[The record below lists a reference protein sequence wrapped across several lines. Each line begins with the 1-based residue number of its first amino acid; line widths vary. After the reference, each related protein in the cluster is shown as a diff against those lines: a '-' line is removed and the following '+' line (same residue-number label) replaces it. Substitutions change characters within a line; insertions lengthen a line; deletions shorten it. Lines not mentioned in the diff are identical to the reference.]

1 VRPDFFTFGR
11 TWTQPSF
18 VICRELVPQSKILFC
33 DLGKILHLE
42 SQAFLWW
49 VRFDFPKNEIPLSS
63 RAGSQLFFY
72 VLNGGLKIMCLEP
85 DEYMKM
91 FNITKNLST
100 EKLHKLDRYWKDNV
114 ENTAEEQLH
123 SIVEVVLKERGEKT
137 LEMKRQEQIKELKK
151 SLKVSNPVGRF
162 VSGVKCFFIRSSK
175 AA

>member
-1 VRPDFFTFGR
+1 
-11 TWTQPSF
+11 
-18 VICRELVPQSKILFC
+18 
-33 DLGKILHLE
+33 
-42 SQAFLWW
+42 
-49 VRFDFPKNEIPLSS
+49 
-63 RAGSQLFFY
+63 
-72 VLNGGLKIMCLEP
+72 MCLEP

-91 FNITKNLST
+91 FNITKSLST

-123 SIVEVVLKERGEKT
+123 SIVEVVLRERGEKT